1 MQKINDLTLSKEK
14 LFSKT
19 KYLKEYI
26 SRSILNNNNQINKNQ
41 NLLDELSL
49 KLEYLK
55 IKLNKYEITSIK
67 NIFLLEYFLSKN
79 QDDFLSL
86 EQINNIFD
94 KKQNENEFNL
104 CSKILVKI
112 SNKINEIEIKVKQI
126 KNFLFML
133 NDDKNMTYEELINLL
148 SYKETI
154 DTINKLTLNN
164 IINNKN
170 ERSNVNVYTKNIKL
184 FKYELDLID
193 SDKLANKL
201 TDQIF
206 GLFEKNNN
214 YEENDTIKD
223 SSISFDTNLFEN
235 SNIEDKEISLNIS
248 SIIPKEKSYNNKN
261 LKNSIKEEF
270 NNFIQNKN
278 GEIFNLLENLSM
290 IIIINIKN
298 LFATYNIISDTNL
311 KVYLSYILKSLYYEK
326 LIENEFQF
334 INKEYEIYNSQSKE
348 LINEYQK
355 SILIY
360 NKKQKDV
367 NDYIKNHDDKLT
379 EEKELTE
386 AEKIYLNI
394 NKEYNELQN
403 RKKEVIK
410 VIEEFKKDNDNQ
422 NKELDSQINI
432 INEEINQINSQIK
445 NLNNEIKNEKIEIN
459 EKITNYHNKIRE
471 KYKKIKVELQ
481 FFKSKYAPNI
491 SLYNIFI
498 SNINPILKQNY
509 IKNIFAPN
517 TGKTLISKHL
527 QPLYISRK
535 SNPVIT
541 KTYNTN
547 NIIIQNTFKESS
559 SNSFLYKR
567 NHIKSINTSNDL
579 NLFYKASS
587 QNNIKNNKLLNEYN
601 ENAKKILENKIKSIQ
616 MRYSCKN
623 KSNSDHTSLMNNFN
637 SFTPQKQ
644 IKHFVSNF
652 DFLNNSKKNQK
663 ISKSKVIK
671 NLILSKNTSTL
682 TKITF
687 CFYREYIYSNE
698 SYIKFNPLD
707 NISDEILLKNNFI
720 KCMMNL
726 NTTFVL

>member
-1 MQKINDLTLSKEK
+1 MANKNNDLPPKVYRQMLIES
-14 LFSKT
+14 
-19 KYLKEYI
+19 Y
-26 SRSILNNNNQINKNQ
+26 
-41 NLLDELSL
+41 
-49 KLEYLK
+49 
-55 IKLNKYEITSIK
+55 
-67 NIFLLEYFLSKN
+67 
-79 QDDFLSL
+79 QDNRKD
-86 EQINNIFD
+86 
-94 KKQNENEFNL
+94 
-104 CSKILVKI
+104 
-112 SNKINEIEIKVKQI
+112 
-126 KNFLFML
+126 
-133 NDDKNMTYEELINLL
+133 
-148 SYKETI
+148 
-154 DTINKLTLNN
+154 
-164 IINNKN
+164 
-170 ERSNVNVYTKNIKL
+170 
-184 FKYELDLID
+184 
-193 SDKLANKL
+193 ANK
-201 TDQIF
+201 
-206 GLFEKNNN
+206 
-214 YEENDTIKD
+214 
-223 SSISFDTNLFEN
+223 
-235 SNIEDKEISLNIS
+235 
-248 SIIPKEKSYNNKN
+248 
-261 LKNSIKEEF
+261 
-270 NNFIQNKN
+270 
-278 GEIFNLLENLSM
+278 
-290 IIIINIKN
+290 
-298 LFATYNIISDTNL
+298 
-311 KVYLSYILKSLYYEK
+311 
-326 LIENEFQF
+326 
-334 INKEYEIYNSQSKE
+334 
-348 LINEYQK
+348 
-355 SILIY
+355 
-360 NKKQKDV
+360 
-367 NDYIKNHDDKLT
+367 
-379 EEKELTE
+379 
-386 AEKIYLNI
+386 
-394 NKEYNELQN
+394 
-403 RKKEVIK
+403 
-410 VIEEFKKDNDNQ
+410 
-422 NKELDSQINI
+422 INI

-567 NHIKSINTSNDL
+567 NRIKSINTSNDL

-720 KCMMNL
+720 KCMMN
-726 NTTFVL
+726 